1 MRNVDLGMLR
11 WASEDEV
18 KRSAS
23 TTEPPQGESQTYSS
37 LALDVLFHQLRQR
50 RNYNI
55 LDLGSAFGAN
65 VDFLSQFSRRIY
77 IEDLYQTLISFNFF
91 SPEDG
96 VNYADVFEYLLPYR
110 RETCFDVILAW
121 DLFNYLEPPEY
132 LHLTRHLSKYCRT
145 DSFLFAL
152 ISTHKHIPEKPT
164 NYKIIDQQT
173 LLYEKSST
181 ILRSCPRYEETDLR
195 RLMPDFRVCNSFLL
209 RNGIKEY
216 LFARK

>member
-37 LALDVLFHQLRQR
+37 LALDVLFHQLRQQ

-152 ISTHKHIPEKPT
+152 ISTHKHIPVELSIRTAPAR
-164 NYKIIDQQT
+164 
-173 LLYEKSST
+173 
-181 ILRSCPRYEETDLR
+181 LRAFPVNR
-195 RLMPDFRVCNSFLL
+195 
-209 RNGIKEY
+209 
-216 LFARK
+216 